1 MSLVQDMLRKVQDQS
16 AARTTAGSAQSSPA
30 LAAAPLAPPRRHSGE
45 PESTS
50 GPLVEIDQNSLR
62 AAGLLP
68 PHRQERELAEQ
79 FRQIKR
85 PLIAAATGRGAT
97 RLAAGHLIML
107 ASAMSGE
114 GKTFTALNLAISMA
128 CEKDIRVLLVDA
140 DVAKPH
146 ISRLLGLGSA
156 PGLLDALRDSTLDIE
171 SLIRP
176 TNIPGLSVLPAG
188 QPGEHTTELLASE
201 RMLEI
206 AHRIAERDP
215 HRIAL
220 FDSPPLLQATES
232 QALAQALGQVVL
244 VVRAG
249 ETPQQ
254 AVLDAVERLGEG
266 KRVAVVLNQSI
277 TRARERYPFYGQSAT
292 QENQAM
298 R

>member
-1 MSLVQDMLRKVQDQS
+1 MSLVQDMLRKVQDES
-16 AARTTAGSAQSSPA
+16 AARTAAGSAQTSPA
-30 LAAAPLAPPRRHSGE
+30 LAAEPRSPPRRHGGE
-45 PESTS
+45 TESSS
-50 GPLVEIDQNSLR
+50 GPLVGIDQNSLR

-68 PHRQERELAEQ
+68 PQRQERELAEQ

-85 PLIAAATGRGAT
+85 PLIAAATGRGTT

-128 CEKDIRVLLVDA
+128 FEKDIRVLLVDA

-156 PGLLDALRDSTLDIE
+156 PGLLDALRDSMLDIE
-171 SLIRP
+171 SLILV

-206 AHRIAERDP
+206 VHQIAERDP

-220 FDSPPLLQATES
+220 FDSPPLLLATES

-266 KRVAVVLNQSI
+266 KRVAVVLNQSV
-277 TRARERYPFYGQSAT
+277 TRPRDRYPFYGQSAT
-292 QENQAM
+292 QESSAM